1 MRAYLGRHHGEEFLL
16 EDRLLLLQIGRIGE
30 TFRNRRS
37 EHLGVLLGDY
47 HGYFERLGDR
57 RHELCGT
64 YDRLAVVDEG
74 TEALLNVAQKERRG
88 LGCEFADGALGGG
101 CGCGGDGGG
110 GGHCPGG
117 GRCRVGVGSDPL
129 GWWRRT
135 LSHRPRPKE
144 RRRRGG
150 SAAGDEGGR
159 RREDDRRRSE
169 DGGNGDVSEKGGDSG
184 RTVRTHLPL
193 LLEPSWVVRFN
204 DTIDSIRFDSIP

>member
-1 MRAYLGRHHGEEFLL
+1 MTRVESSRREWEEKFNLGRIDSPL
-16 EDRLLLLQIGRIGE
+16 GRI
-30 TFRNRRS
+30 R
-37 EHLGVLLGDY
+37 
-47 HGYFERLGDR
+47 
-57 RHELCGT
+57 T
-64 YDRLAVVDEG
+64 YKSTQISLTPYVPSG
-74 TEALLNVAQKERRG
+74 GIKNVTT
-88 LGCEFADGALGGG
+88 LFLFLSS
-101 CGCGGDGGG
+101 
-110 GGHCPGG
+110 P
-117 GRCRVGVGSDPL
+117 PL
-129 GWWRRT
+129 SP

-159 RREDDRRRSE
+159 RSEDDRRRSE